1 MEAFSELKV
10 YIYFKLCF
18 TLSTFLTKLSDLYE
32 VICPVLSYLYIDYF
46 IEILFKQ
53 LVQNN

>member
-1 MEAFSELKV
+1 M
-10 YIYFKLCF
+10 F